1 MPNHRLDS
9 CQRDLIKYAVLT
21 NTSIVDLRQ
30 NLVDDYDR
38 PVFDF
43 PFFFTTKYLNRVALS
58 NTKRTLDKF
67 RRNPNGKSKY
77 LPLATGYS
85 VYHFYHQAPKST
97 IRFKDI
103 SRQLHLSQFCPPPQG
118 NSDKQNMVGF
128 SHLNNVR
135 HQGPGFSPPSA
146 STLRSFSS
154 INRTAGFQLAPAASA
169 ALSSLAT
176 RVEVRT
182 ESSEPS
188 STQAFQFNVN
198 VHGQTCDY
206 YTKMEFG
213 ENGLSYAGFPGGG
226 GIEAFYGSNLITVN
240 DVKHNAL
247 LLNVSTSLPVNN
259 AMPFTTVAEVVSSDT
274 VIVPIISG
282 LNPELAD
289 KMMEQ
294 LSCEEHRIGTKLD
307 NVFDVLRAFKAAA
320 QARGFITKKLG
331 ITFKGLPHQLSQQG
345 MLQDDVTLK
354 VNPRGLTATVCSGQF
369 SCKDNL
375 DDEGGLV
382 YFNGTG

>member
-1 MPNHRLDS
+1 
-9 CQRDLIKYAVLT
+9 
-21 NTSIVDLRQ
+21 
-30 NLVDDYDR
+30 
-38 PVFDF
+38 
-43 PFFFTTKYLNRVALS
+43 
-58 NTKRTLDKF
+58 
-67 RRNPNGKSKY
+67 
-77 LPLATGYS
+77 
-85 VYHFYHQAPKST
+85 
-97 IRFKDI
+97 
-103 SRQLHLSQFCPPPQG
+103 
-118 NSDKQNMVGF
+118 
-128 SHLNNVR
+128 
-135 HQGPGFSPPSA
+135 
-146 STLRSFSS
+146 
-154 INRTAGFQLAPAASA
+154 
-169 ALSSLAT
+169 
-176 RVEVRT
+176 
-182 ESSEPS
+182 
-188 STQAFQFNVN
+188 
-198 VHGQTCDY
+198 
-206 YTKMEFG
+206 MEFG
-213 ENGLSYAGFPGGG
+213 QNGLSYAGFPGGG

-259 AMPFTTVAEVVSSDT
+259 AMPFTTVAEVVSPDT

-289 KMMEQ
+289 KMMDQ
-294 LSCEEHRIGTKLD
+294 LSCEEHRIGNKLD

-320 QARGFITKKLG
+320 QARGFTTKKLA

>member
-1 MPNHRLDS
+1 
-9 CQRDLIKYAVLT
+9 
-21 NTSIVDLRQ
+21 
-30 NLVDDYDR
+30 
-38 PVFDF
+38 
-43 PFFFTTKYLNRVALS
+43 
-58 NTKRTLDKF
+58 
-67 RRNPNGKSKY
+67 
-77 LPLATGYS
+77 
-85 VYHFYHQAPKST
+85 
-97 IRFKDI
+97 
-103 SRQLHLSQFCPPPQG
+103 
-118 NSDKQNMVGF
+118 MVGF
-128 SHLNNVR
+128 SHLNNVC
-135 HQGPGFSPPSA
+135 HQGPGFSPPFA
-146 STLRSFSS
+146 STLHSFPL
-154 INRTAGFQLAPAASA
+154 INRTAGFQHAPAASA

-176 RVEVRT
+176 RVEEST
-182 ESSEPS
+182 ESSELG

-259 AMPFTTVAEVVSSDT
+259 AMPFAMVAEVVSSDT

-294 LSCEEHRIGTKLD
+294 LSCEEHQIGTKLD